1 MTVEAMNQRT
11 TMTDITLLRW
21 DLVLIALKIGGIG
34 LAVWWVVEQC
44 VEIASRRPVET
55 IVEQKRKSWR

>member
-1 MTVEAMNQRT
+1 
-11 TMTDITLLRW
+11 MTDLTVLRW
-21 DLVLIALKIGGIG
+21 DLVFIALKIGGIG

-55 IVEQKRKSWR
+55 IVEQKKRSWR